1 MEDDK
6 KENRRSYAILSF
18 YQQTSPLMRAGSH
31 QVIFRGSINQIIR
44 NNSSFCVLI
53 LLRPSVCLCCLLC
66 VSAHLMRISAQIS
79 AQNQQQNKFRF
90 PAGVHTTNTE
100 PPAPVVS
107 SWAHLRCLHLISTS
121 HTQYFHSWLDAE
133 DSCVLCRKCGGCLSR
148 HKARV

>member
-1 MEDDK
+1 MEDHK
-6 KENRRSYAILSF
+6 KENCTSYAILSF

-90 PAGVHTTNTE
+90 YFLQVTAPLLLSLVELIYGVCIWFQLHTLSIFTVDWMQKT
-100 PPAPVVS
+100 PVF
-107 SWAHLRCLHLISTS
+107 
-121 HTQYFHSWLDAE
+121 Y
-133 DSCVLCRKCGGCLSR
+133 VLS
-148 HKARV
+148 